1 MSTLKEKAQYIID
14 FYGED
19 TVASHFARQVI
30 KQQDELSF
38 TVCKVIQESTPFD
51 PQYHLSSFIY
61 SHIEKDVED
70 ENHKAD

>member
-1 MSTLKEKAQYIID
+1 MNIKERAQEIINI
-14 FYGED
+14 YGSD
-19 TVASHFARQVI
+19 TIAAKFAEQVI

-51 PQYHLSSFIY
+51 PQYHLSYFIH